1 MVAGASEV
9 PHIQAGPRSL
19 EVGPHI
25 HLELHN
31 LELPHGLDMLEHRV
45 EHHSQVP
52 EPHNQVLGLHNQVL
66 ALHNQVLGLH
76 REEAVASQGP
86 VHLLWKEYD

>member
-1 MVAGASEV
+1 MVAAASEV

-31 LELPHGLDMLEHRV
+31 LELPHGLDMLEH
-45 EHHSQVP
+45 HS
-52 EPHNQVLGLHNQVL
+52 QVLGLHS
-66 ALHNQVLGLH
+66 QVLGLH

>member
-1 MVAGASEV
+1 MVAAASEV

-45 EHHSQVP
+45 EHHSQV
-52 EPHNQVLGLHNQVL
+52 LGLHNQVL
-66 ALHNQVLGLH
+66 LGLH